1 MRQPIQ
7 SYLSGGLVDAHFL
20 GLPPLEGG
28 ALEMK
33 AAVSVMPL
41 TRAEQQEVIRGQD
54 RMIAELRRR
63 DAMLTEEAA
72 HSLAGSGFRDRW
84 NMGGR

>member
-1 MRQPIQ
+1 MRQPIS

-28 ALEMK
+28 ALEMR

-41 TRAEQQEVIRGQD
+41 TNAEQQEIIRGQD
-54 RMIAELRRR
+54 RMIAEFRRR
-63 DAMLTEEAA
+63 DVMLTQEAS
-72 HSLAGSGFRDRW
+72 HSLAGSEFRDRW
-84 NMGGR
+84 SFGR